1 MKRTGGTGGGRRRVK
16 VVELDPESL
25 CGRRTTVI
33 QLFRVE
39 AWEGAES
46 EKHLVFRD
54 RHGLYCD
61 HGPSCVAVKSVIE
74 SGMLIPANILE
85 RTT

>member
-1 MKRTGGTGGGRRRVK
+1 MKRSGGTSGRRRVK

-25 CGRRTTVI
+25 CGSRTIVI

-39 AWEGAES
+39 AWEGSES

-61 HGPSCVAVKSVIE
+61 HGPSCVAVKCVMD
-74 SGMLIPANILE
+74 SGMLIPANSLE
-85 RTT
+85 WTT